1 MANFTYAL
9 GPWVRRQLGDGYYWD
24 APDGA
29 DGRICLGSLPDCATS
44 PIGIDNRPIGF
55 FCFSP
60 DVTPS
65 LDYLTLGTGD
75 CRELKPSSV
84 IRASVTDLLGVAPV
98 GDTIADWLGY
108 WLFSAGDPTGE
119 SMWKLGTPTREGEY
133 EIHLAGHSRVWVDR
147 FAGVADR
154 RWNRLRDLLR
164 ADLRQHDAECKAEAQ
179 TLKELAKK
187 LRQAGNTKYAEN
199 SENRAA
205 NVEYHAEKVLDAMCK
220 KYNCNPSSISNEIKR
235 GNASTTYTDT
245 FSSSLTGWTQY
256 SGTWATV
263 DVGSGNYKLYKSA
276 NNTVY
281 EYIYYNSMLSSP
293 DHYCQFFRTFT
304 NVGAYEGPLARTTF
318 GANVNGYVATG
329 YYASKRY
336 FIYKIVDGVRTLLG
350 LTANST
356 IVSGF
361 TQKIDCS
368 GTTIT
373 HTGYLDEYIQVTD
386 SSISSGAS
394 IGLSQRSVDATNGDK
409 WDNFEASDG
418 IAAGWSHSI
427 HGLTNANIGSIHGVE
442 KSNIKSVFGV

>member
-1 MANFTYAL
+1 
-9 GPWVRRQLGDGYYWD
+9 
-24 APDGA
+24 
-29 DGRICLGSLPDCATS
+29 
-44 PIGIDNRPIGF
+44 
-55 FCFSP
+55 
-60 DVTPS
+60 
-65 LDYLTLGTGD
+65 
-75 CRELKPSSV
+75 
-84 IRASVTDLLGVAPV
+84 
-98 GDTIADWLGY
+98 
-108 WLFSAGDPTGE
+108 
-119 SMWKLGTPTREGEY
+119 
-133 EIHLAGHSRVWVDR
+133 
-147 FAGVADR
+147 
-154 RWNRLRDLLR
+154 
-164 ADLRQHDAECKAEAQ
+164 
-179 TLKELAKK
+179 
-187 LRQAGNTKYAEN
+187 
-199 SENRAA
+199 
-205 NVEYHAEKVLDAMCK
+205 MCK

-276 NNTVY
+276 KNTVY

-318 GANVNGYVATG
+318 GANVNGYVAVG
-329 YYASKRY
+329 YYGARRY
-336 FIYKIVDGVRTLLG
+336 YIYKIVDGVRTSLG
-350 LTANST
+350 LALNST
-356 IVSGF
+356 VVSGF

-386 SSISSGAS
+386 SSISSGAT

-409 WDNFEASDG
+409 WDNFKASDG

-442 KSNIKSVFGV
+442 KPNIKSVFGV